1 MAKYTLEIEL
11 LSDAT
16 FARGD
21 GVAGLIDTEIQYDVE
36 TGLPYIS
43 GKTLKGLLVE
53 ECSNILYALGNRDQW
68 VNIASALFG
77 RPGSTLED
85 DGILHI
91 ASAQFPIELQQ
102 AVRYAIEKEKW
113 SADDVLESLTSIR
126 RQTSV
131 NSETDAPQKGSLRSS
146 RVLLRNVT
154 LSAELTFSTD
164 PTEEQLVLLTACA
177 CAVRRG
183 GEGRNRGRGR
193 LQIRL
198 LPDCNF
204 AFGRLLEEK

>member
-21 GVAGLIDTEIQYDVE
+21 GVAGLIDTEIQYDVK
-36 TGLPYIS
+36 TGLPYLS

-53 ECSNILYALGNRDQW
+53 ECANLLYALGNPEQW
-68 VNIASALFG
+68 VTIAHKLFG

-91 ASAQFPIELQQ
+91 ASAQFPKELQN
-102 AVRYAIEKEKW
+102 AVRYAIEQEKSW

-131 NSETDAPQKGSLRSS
+131 DTATDAPQKGSLRSA
-146 RVLLRNVT
+146 RVLLRGVK
-154 LSAELTFSTD
+154 LSAELSFSTP
-164 PTEEQLVLLTACA
+164 PTQDQLALLAACA
-177 CAVRRG
+177 STVRRG

-193 LQIRL
+193 LHVALKPAPSWETI
-198 LPDCNF
+198 
-204 AFGRLLEEK
+204 EEMLK